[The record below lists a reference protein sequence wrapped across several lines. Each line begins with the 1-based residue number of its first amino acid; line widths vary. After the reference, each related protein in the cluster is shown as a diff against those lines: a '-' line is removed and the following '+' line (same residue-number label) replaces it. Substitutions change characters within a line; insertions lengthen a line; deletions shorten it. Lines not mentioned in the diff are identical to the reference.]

1 MQKGQRFHI
10 LAYLRIEFA
19 YYKIRI
25 SNIAEERGG
34 MAEKTGIMTNY
45 GIDKRMEMC
54 YFYYKNLL

>member
-1 MQKGQRFHI
+1 M
-10 LAYLRIEFA
+10 AYLRIEFA

-25 SNIAEERGG
+25 SNIAEERGE